1 MSPVDHVARLLVVD
15 DDANLLELLKD
26 TLVSIG
32 YKVDGASDGVKA
44 MERLKHGEYDLMI
57 TDIKMPGM
65 DGISLLKKA
74 RRYYPRLPVL
84 FITGLDSPEIIGQAS
99 PDGLL
104 AKPFRIS
111 HIEEL
116 IENALRGQAETAEQ
130 PLRRVMIV
138 DDDDTFRKS
147 LSDML
152 SAHDY
157 ITLAVSSAEEAL
169 RELQYDDIDAV
180 VSDIKMPGM
189 DGIALTKEVKQRHP
203 DLPVVLITGFLSAS
217 EAGLQADG
225 FLRKP
230 FRVESIIRLLES
242 VIPQATI
249 AQK

>member
-1 MSPVDHVARLLVVD
+1 MSHAARLLVVD
-15 DDANLLELLKD
+15 DDAHLLELLKD

-32 YKVDGASDGVKA
+32 YEVDGASDGVEA
-44 MERLKHGEYDLMI
+44 MERLKYGSYDLMI

-74 RRYYPRLPVL
+74 RRYYPQLPVL
-84 FITGLDSPEIIGQAS
+84 FITGLSSPDIIGQAA

-116 IENALRGQAETAEQ
+116 IENALKGQNENAEQ
-130 PLRRVMIV
+130 TPRRVMIV
-138 DDDDTFRKS
+138 DDDDAFRRS

-152 SAHDY
+152 TAHDY
-157 ITLAVSSAEEAL
+157 LTFSVSNAEEAL
-169 RELQYDDIDAV
+169 KELQYDDVDIV
-180 VSDIKMPGM
+180 VTDVRMPGM

-203 DLPVVLITGFLSAS
+203 DLPVVLITGFLPDC
-217 EAGLQADG
+217 ETGLQADG

-230 FRVESIIRLLES
+230 FRVENIIRLLES
-242 VIPQATI
+242 LIPQATTS
-249 AQK
+249 QK